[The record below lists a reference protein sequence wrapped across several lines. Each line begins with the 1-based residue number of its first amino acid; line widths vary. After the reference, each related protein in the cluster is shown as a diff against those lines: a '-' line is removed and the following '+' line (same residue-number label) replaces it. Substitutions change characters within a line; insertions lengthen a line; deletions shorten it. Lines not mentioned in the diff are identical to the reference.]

1 MTDKPTFYPL
11 EPLNEHNC
19 LHCKHEAY
27 DISERA
33 YKCRARELYMTPL
46 EHVAPNDCEHFAS
59 IWLNDFKH
67 QQATGKGYKSK

>member
-11 EPLNEHNC
+11 EPLNDHTC
-19 LHCKHEAY
+19 RHCDHAVY
-27 DISERA
+27 DMDMRM
-33 YKCRARELYMTPL
+33 YKCMVLNITMTPL
-46 EHVAPNDCEHFAS
+46 EYFAPNDCKHFAS